1 MIWIVRTVSQEVFKN
16 DLHKH
21 SVMGYMLGPMER
33 YQDENGPALPPKSGG
48 LQELW
53 GHSTPIT
60 NPHAKPSRL
69 LAE

>member
-33 YQDENGPALPPKSGG
+33 YQDENGPALPPKSRDYKSYGD
-48 LQELW
+48 
-53 GHSTPIT
+53 TVRP
-60 NPHAKPSRL
+60 
-69 LAE
+69 